1 MTDTHGTPTPHEMPR
16 PAVDEVRRL
25 LASGIR
31 APSRLG
37 FTALLLAGASMAA
50 ITASLLLT
58 EPGLP
63 SRTRIAFAVMTGVGV
78 SWAALAAW
86 VLLRRRVLLAGHRVL
101 AGYMA
106 VTYTMLFTLGMLALG
121 RWGPAGRA
129 WLYAAAVGVV
139 LVAAALVVLVRA
151 RRRWHALDRR
161 RRELERQLGS
171 AGATS

>member
-1 MTDTHGTPTPHEMPR
+1 MRDP
-16 PAVDEVRRL
+16 VRAWL
-25 LASGIR
+25 FGIARR
-31 APSRLG
+31 AAMDR
-37 FTALLLAGASMAA
+37 
-50 ITASLLLT
+50 
-58 EPGLP
+58 
-63 SRTRIAFAVMTGVGV
+63 
-78 SWAALAAW
+78 
-86 VLLRRRVLLAGHRVL
+86 LRRHYAEPAAEAEPDDTPAPDDTEGLAEEIELMHEELAHLPIVEREVLVFFNVQEL
-101 AGYMA
+101 A